1 MTYPKWK
8 LVGSWLGLLVSA
20 GSVIWLVYRYDWGG
34 VDDALRSAR
43 WIFFSPVPFVMIA
56 IFGLRAI
63 RWQALFQ
70 DEHRPR
76 LSGAFLSLSVGYLFN
91 NLLPARAGELVRI
104 HVIGRREKLPRS
116 TALGTVV
123 VERTLDLFVLLGL
136 LTFVLLTQPLPDWT
150 YHAGRVVAMLA
161 FSALVVFLVLG
172 WLGDRVIDTLTTRM
186 NFLPG
191 FILFRLKTS
200 GRAFVGSVAEVL
212 RVSHLARFAVLS
224 CGIWVL
230 ELTVLWFIAKAFDLP
245 LAPLGLLFV
254 MLIIALGTM
263 VPASPGYV
271 GTFEIFGLNALS
283 MIGIAGAGA
292 LGFVI
297 ALHATLLLGS
307 SLIGAVSL
315 AIMGWPRL
323 ATTSSVGFSNS
334 NGNQGQ

>member
-1 MTYPKWK
+1 MTHPEWK
-8 LVGSWLGLLVSA
+8 RLGSWLGLLVSA
-20 GSVIWLVYRYDWGG
+20 GSVIWLVYRYDWSG
-34 VDDALRSAR
+34 VDDALGSAR
-43 WIFFSPVPFVMIA
+43 WIFFSPVPLAMVA

-76 LSGAFLSLSVGYLFN
+76 LSGAFLSLAVGYLFN

-104 HVIGRREKLPRS
+104 HVIGRRERLPRS

-136 LTFVLLTQPLPDWT
+136 LTFVLLAQPLPDWT
-150 YHAGRVVAMLA
+150 YHAGRLVALLA
-161 FSALVVFLVLG
+161 LSALIVFLVVG
-172 WLGDRVIDTLTTRM
+172 WLGDRAIDILTARM

-191 FILFRLKTS
+191 FILFRLNTS
-200 GRAFVGSVAEVL
+200 GRAFVRSLAEVL
-212 RVSHLARFAVLS
+212 RVSHFVRFAALS
-224 CGIWVL
+224 CLIWVL

-245 LAPLGLLFV
+245 LAPVGLLFV
-254 MLIIALGTM
+254 MLVIALGTM

-271 GTFEIFGLNALS
+271 GTFEIFGLSALS
-283 MIGIAGAGA
+283 LLGITGAGA

-297 ALHATLLLGS
+297 VFHVILLLGS

-323 ATTSSVGFSNS
+323 DTSPSGELSNP
-334 NGNQGQ
+334 NGDQG